1 MKKLFLSLLTM
12 AAITIAAFA
21 QNKSDVFDANKEI
34 TWLGLDFSQLKF
46 IGDANQWKDAG
57 EVTNSQMR
65 DKYFPGWNALFINEK
80 ERYKVADAINRTEV
94 NYAIDV
100 TEKSNN
106 RLKGNFFESDG
117 NMYQL
122 LTEDKI
128 KELVKKY
135 DFLGNKGIGMMFF
148 VEGMSKGREAA
159 SMWVTF
165 VDMNTKAVL
174 LTKRMEGKSGG
185 FGFRNYWAKTF
196 LLVLKDI
203 RENWR
208 DWQKH

>member
-21 QNKSDVFDANKEI
+21 QNKSEVFDANKEI

-106 RLKGNFFESDG
+106 SLKGNFFESDG

>member
-165 VDMNTKAVL
+165 VDMNTRTVL
-174 LTKRMEGKSGG
+174 LTKRLEGKSGG

-203 RENWR
+203 RENWH

>member
-165 VDMNTKAVL
+165 VDMNTKTVL

-196 LLVLKDI
+196 LLVLKGI